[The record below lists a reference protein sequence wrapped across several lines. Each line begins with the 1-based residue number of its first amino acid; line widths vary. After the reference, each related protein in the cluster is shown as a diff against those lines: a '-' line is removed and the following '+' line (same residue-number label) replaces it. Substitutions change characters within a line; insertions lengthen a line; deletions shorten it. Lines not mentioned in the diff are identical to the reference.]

1 MLQIILPCFFQGFN
15 ASGFVCRICL
25 SVFEYSFDFAEIFT
39 CAKIS
44 TGSMTPRS
52 QFYIYDS
59 YTFGPKINGLQ
70 HFYVEVQCF
79 EDFLGIFLNMPADL
93 AELLTP
99 RRQTF
104 YFLVRFGG
112 PGWLVKKIV
121 R

>member
-79 EDFLGIFLNMPADL
+79 EDFLGIFLNMP
-93 AELLTP
+93 TW
-99 RRQTF
+99 RC
-104 YFLVRFGG
+104 Y
-112 PGWLVKKIV
+112 
-121 R
+121 